1 MLEKMMKKTN
11 MLNDIERVLISEEE
25 LSVRIKEVAAQISED
40 YAGKCPILVGV
51 LNGVVPF
58 YAAMTQAIT
67 VPMVVDFMTVK
78 SYEGTSSTGILN
90 IRKDLDHDIEGRD
103 VLILEDILDSG
114 RTLSY
119 IVELFRSRNPRSVK
133 ICTMLDKPEGRVVDL
148 KADYVCFTVPNAF
161 VVGMG
166 LDYNDYYRNLPF
178 VGVLKPEVYK
188 G

>member
-1 MLEKMMKKTN
+1 MQKKMMKKTD
-11 MLNDIERVLISEEE
+11 MTADIERILISEEE
-25 LSVRIKEVAAQISED
+25 LHVRIKEVAAQISED
-40 YAGKCPILVGV
+40 YAGKCPIVVGV
-51 LNGVVPF
+51 LNGVIPF
-58 YAAMTQAIT
+58 YAAMVQAMNIPL
-67 VPMVVDFMTVK
+67 VMDFMSVH

-103 VLILEDILDSG
+103 VIILEDILDSG

-119 IVELFRSRNPRSVK
+119 LLELFQARKPRSIK

-148 KADYVCFTVPNAF
+148 HADYICFEVPNAF

>member
-1 MLEKMMKKTN
+1 MLEKMMKKTD

-25 LSVRIKEVAAQISED
+25 LHSRIKEVAAQISRD
-40 YAGKCPILVGV
+40 YAGKCPVLVGV

-67 VPMVVDFMTVK
+67 IPLTMDFMTVK
-78 SYEGTSSTGILN
+78 SYEGTTSTGILN
-90 IRKDLDHDIEGRD
+90 IRKDLDTDIEGRD

-119 IVELFRSRNPRSVK
+119 LLELFQTRNPHSIK

-148 KADYVCFTVPNAF
+148 KADYICFTVPNAF

>member
-11 MLNDIERVLISEEE
+11 MLDDIERVLVSEEQ
-25 LSVRIKEVAAQISED
+25 LKQRIGEVAAEISRD

-67 VPMVVDFMTVK
+67 IPMVVDFMTVK
-78 SYEGTSSTGILN
+78 SYEGTNSTGILN
-90 IRKDLDHDIEGRD
+90 IRKDLDHDIEGRH

-114 RTLSY
+114 VTLTK
-119 IVELFRSRNPRSVK
+119 IKELFSERNPASVK
-133 ICTMLDKPEGRVVDL
+133 ICTMLDKPEGRTNAL
-148 KADYVCFTVPNAF
+148 EADYVCFTVPNAF

-166 LDYNDYYRNLPF
+166 LDYDDYYRNLPF
-178 VGVLKPEVYK
+178 VGVLKPEVYQD
-188 G
+188 